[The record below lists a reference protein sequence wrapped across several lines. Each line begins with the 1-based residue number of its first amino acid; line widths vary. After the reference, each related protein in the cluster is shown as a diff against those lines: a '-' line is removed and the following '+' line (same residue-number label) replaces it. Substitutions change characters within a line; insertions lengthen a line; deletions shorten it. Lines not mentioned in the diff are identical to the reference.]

1 MSKNKLPHVKPS
13 YIDGGD
19 VWHDIDKFPW
29 IGHTIIVERQL
40 KGSDELSYRTEAVC
54 VERTDRFDPTMS
66 FVPKRWAYAADLAQC
81 KKIDC

>member
-1 MSKNKLPHVKPS
+1 MSKKKLHYVKPS

-19 VWHDIDKFPW
+19 VWHGIDSSPW

-40 KGSDELSYRTEAVC
+40 KGSDELNYRTEDVC
-54 VERTDRFDPTMS
+54 VERTDRFEPTMS
-66 FVPKRWAYAADLAQC
+66 FVPKRWAYAADLALC

>member
-1 MSKNKLPHVKPS
+1 MSKYKLHHVKPS

-19 VWHDIDKFPW
+19 VWHGIDKLPW

-40 KGSDELSYRTEAVC
+40 KGSDELNYRTEDVC
-54 VERTDRFDPTMS
+54 AERTDRFEPTMS
-66 FVPKRWAYAADLAQC
+66 FVPKRWAYAADLALC